1 MPSILSTLIVPSA
14 RLATNAMSPFG
25 LNDRPDGCLPTVTV
39 CASFGGLA
47 LRSMTNSLSAGA
59 SLRVPL
65 SSVTVIASA
74 TSAML
79 PLGAMS
85 RLVGGPTM
93 EFSSFSVATTVGS
106 SGFARS
112 KITTVSLPAGLTTG
126 LPSASVPGF
135 SSLPTIM

>member
-1 MPSILSTLIVPSA
+1 
-14 RLATNAMSPFG
+14 
-25 LNDRPDGCLPTVTV
+25 
-39 CASFGGLA
+39 
-47 LRSMTNSLSAGA
+47 
-59 SLRVPL
+59 
-65 SSVTVIASA
+65 
-74 TSAML
+74 
-79 PLGAMS
+79 
-85 RLVGGPTM
+85 M